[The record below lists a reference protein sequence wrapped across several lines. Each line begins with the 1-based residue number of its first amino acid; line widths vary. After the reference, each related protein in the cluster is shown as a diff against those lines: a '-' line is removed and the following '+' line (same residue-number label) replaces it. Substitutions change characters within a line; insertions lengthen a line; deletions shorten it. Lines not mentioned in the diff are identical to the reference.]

1 MNSLTDTDKPK
12 AYSINNTMTL
22 KGNQDLEKHSGM
34 GSVIIGVKLKW
45 QKALWNNKESQWSSW
60 PTIRGESSSAGG
72 VRLCFWRTGVCLRH

>member
-22 KGNQDLEKHSGM
+22 KGNRDLEKHSGM

-45 QKALWNNKESQWSSW
+45 QKALWNNRVKCSPEVLRESMEQLADHQ
-60 PTIRGESSSAGG
+60 G
-72 VRLCFWRTGVCLRH
+72 